1 MANKSIPYQS
11 FCWVIGTT
19 SFRTAKLNLKIE
31 AQLLLLDEFYN
42 EVIKESSWNWNN
54 ELQEKYY
61 DFMKDRA
68 FLTGEAKRKD
78 KDAREKTSG
87 LVDIGLITEDRL
99 ITDAGRELLKI
110 TSSGDFETNN
120 VFNIN
125 RDSFIYLK
133 QLLKTSID
141 VSGNI
146 VRPFIAVVKCLTELE
161 FLSYDEFTYFVPLI
175 RDDESAKQIISDI
188 KLYRE
193 GKILPEEII
202 YKRLMQMENYKL
214 AQEEFIA
221 SDVDEN
227 LICLVGMNR
236 KSRSYDKPYYKLYEN
251 LKKVF
256 LDGENIYESLLNS
269 AKNINQKPG
278 TLWRS
283 LLFKTTNI
291 GVVRKNGKSSIH
303 KQCPFINC
311 KNETEL
317 KEVFF
322 KYLHVFKAM
331 ATLSDYF
338 DLNRRYFNITDT
350 LIFEDRMIKL
360 DMIPKYYFKE
370 IIDILYT
377 ETFSRDNNLRADAL
391 LETISEAFKLDISRV
406 YVALSKDL
414 GITIKSPE
422 QAATYVNDERY
433 RRFNALI
440 DKKFN
445 DSVLIELLNCFEKRD
460 DKRIEELVT
469 DEAAIPTIFEYIL
482 GIIWYKVSERQG
494 NILDFMKLSLEANLL
509 PKTHAAGG
517 YADIIYEYE
526 ACTYYPKHSLLLE
539 ATLADGNNQRRME
552 MEPVSRHLGDYRI
565 RFNNPFDYSLFVS
578 TYLDKNVI
586 SDFRYRKII
595 PYTRDEET
603 ITGMKIISMD
613 TSALKQI
620 IENRVKYKYLYEVFD
635 KYYKM
640 PLEMDMQEWH
650 DGLVREVTEEYR
662 D

>member
-31 AQLLLLDEFYN
+31 AQLLLLEEFYN
-42 EVIKESSWNWNN
+42 EVIKKSIWNWNN

-61 DFMKDRA
+61 DFMKGRD
-68 FLTGEAKRKD
+68 FLTGDAKRKD

-99 ITDAGRELLKI
+99 ITEAGRELLKI
-110 TSSGDFETNN
+110 TSSGIFETDNA
-120 VFNIN
+120 FNIN
-125 RDSFIYLK
+125 RDSFVYLK

-141 VSGNI
+141 VSGKI
-146 VRPFIAVVKCLTELE
+146 VRPFIAVVKCLIELE
-161 FLSYDEFTYFVPLI
+161 FLSYEEFTYFVPLI
-175 RDDESAKQIISDI
+175 SDDESAKQIILDI

-193 GKILPEEII
+193 GQINLEEII
-202 YKRLMQMENYKL
+202 YKRLMQMDNYKL
-214 AQEEFIA
+214 AQEEFIT
-221 SDVDEN
+221 SNVDEN
-227 LICLVGMNR
+227 LICLIGMNR
-236 KSRSYDKPYYKLYEN
+236 KSRNYDKPYYKLYQSI
-251 LKKVF
+251 KGIF
-256 LDGENIYESLLNS
+256 LEGKSDYELLLNS

-278 TLWRS
+278 ILWRN
-283 LLFKTTNI
+283 LIFRTTNI
-291 GVVRKNGKSSIH
+291 GVIRKIGKTSINN
-303 KQCPFINC
+303 QCPFLNC
-311 KNETEL
+311 ANEKEL

-338 DLNRRYFNITDT
+338 DLNRRYFNVTDT
-350 LIFEDRMIKL
+350 LIFEDRMVKL

-370 IIDILYT
+370 IIDVLYK
-377 ETFSRDNNLRADAL
+377 ETFSKDDNLSVDVP
-391 LETISEAFKLDISRV
+391 LETISRAFELDMSKV
-406 YVALSKDL
+406 YAALSKDL

-433 RRFNALI
+433 RRFNTLI

-445 DSVLIELLNCFEKRD
+445 DSVLVELLNCFEKRD

-526 ACTYYPKHSLLLE
+526 ACTSYPKHSLLLE
-539 ATLADGNNQRRME
+539 ATLADGSNQRRME

-565 RFNNPFDYSLFVS
+565 RYNNPFDYSLFVS

-613 TSALKQI
+613 TGSLKKI
-620 IENRVKYKYLYEVFD
+620 IENKVKYKSLYEVFD
-635 KYYKM
+635 KYHEL
-640 PLEMDMQEWH
+640 PLETVDWH
-650 DGLVREVTEEYR
+650 DGMIKEATGEYKV
-662 D
+662 

>member
-99 ITDAGRELLKI
+99 ITEAGRELLKI
-110 TSSGDFETNN
+110 TSSRNFETNN
-120 VFNIN
+120 VLNIN

-141 VSGNI
+141 VSGSI

-236 KSRSYDKPYYKLYEN
+236 KSRSYDKPYYRLYEN

-256 LDGENIYESLLNS
+256 LDDGDDYESLLNA

-278 TLWRS
+278 TLWRN

-291 GVVRKNGKSSIH
+291 GIVRKNGKASIH
-303 KQCPFINC
+303 RQCPFINC
-311 KNETEL
+311 ANEPEL

-370 IIDILYT
+370 IIAALYT
-377 ETFSRDNNLRADAL
+377 KTFNRDDNLKADVE
-391 LETISEAFKLDISRV
+391 LETISEAFKLDISKV
-406 YVALSKDL
+406 YAALSKDL
-414 GITIKSPE
+414 GITIKSPA

-433 RRFNALI
+433 RRFNTLI

-445 DSVLIELLNCFEKRD
+445 DSVLIELLNCFETRD

-469 DEAAIPTIFEYIL
+469 DEAAIPTIFEYVL
-482 GIIWYKVSERQG
+482 GLIWYKVSERQG

-526 ACTYYPKHSLLLE
+526 ACTSYPKHSLLLE

-613 TSALKQI
+613 TDSLKKI
-620 IENRVKYKYLYEVFD
+620 IENKVKYKYLHEVFD
-635 KYYKM
+635 KYHEM
-640 PLEMDMQEWH
+640 PLETIDWH
-650 DGLVREVTEEYR
+650 DRMIKEATDEYKA
-662 D
+662 

>member
-42 EVIKESSWNWNN
+42 EVIKKSNWNWNN

-68 FLTGEAKRKD
+68 FLKGEAKRKD

-99 ITDAGRELLKI
+99 ITAAGRELLKI

-120 VFNIN
+120 VFNID

-141 VSGNI
+141 VSGSI

-175 RDDESAKQIISDI
+175 RDDKSAKQIISDI

-236 KSRSYDKPYYKLYEN
+236 KSRNYDKPYYKLYEN

-278 TLWRS
+278 TLWRR

-350 LIFEDRMIKL
+350 LIFEDRVIKL

-370 IIDILYT
+370 IIDVLYT
-377 ETFSRDNNLRADAL
+377 ETFSRDNNLRSDVQ
-391 LETISEAFKLDISRV
+391 LETISEAFKLDISKV
-406 YVALSKDL
+406 YATLSKDL

-433 RRFNALI
+433 RRFNTLI
-440 DKKFN
+440 DKNFN
-445 DSVLIELLNCFEKRD
+445 DSVLIELLNCFETRD

-469 DEAAIPTIFEYIL
+469 DEATISTIFEYIL

-526 ACTYYPKHSLLLE
+526 ACTSYPKHSLLLE

-613 TSALKQI
+613 TDSLKKI
-620 IENRVKYKYLYEVFD
+620 IENKVKYKYLYEVFD
-635 KYYKM
+635 KYHEM
-640 PLEMDMQEWH
+640 PLETVDWH
-650 DGLVREVTEEYR
+650 GGMIREATREYKF
-662 D
+662 